1 MSLDKISE
9 AYYTAGEARH
19 VLGLT
24 EAAFQGWVRDKKVT
38 KVILPGRKQG
48 AYLKR
53 EINMLAA
60 SIDAA
65 ILAVKEPVVEL
76 KKATLET
83 QSDEFKLA
91 ELNFGE
97 RTLQFHPYRV
107 ELLKR
112 NPDMSYYLYDGR
124 FIVASINIV
133 PMSHEGIE
141 LFRQGERGWLM
152 GEYVRPYEA
161 GSPLELVI
169 IDFMTTPLA
178 PAPRR
183 NGYALRLMLKMAD
196 QFQIWGSQGIE
207 VSRILAC
214 GGTPDG
220 RRILETAQFTYL
232 GEQKPNR
239 HVYELVVEESH
250 LKVLDPYKEALAE
263 YKQMHGGV

>member
-24 EAAFQGWVRDKKVT
+24 EAAFQGWVRDKKVG
-38 KVILPGRKQG
+38 KVILPGRRQG
-48 AYLKR
+48 VYLKR

-76 KKATLET
+76 RKATLET
-83 QSDEFKLA
+83 QADEFKLA
-91 ELNFGE
+91 ELNFGD

-107 ELLKR
+107 ELLKK
-112 NPDMSYYLYDGR
+112 NPDMSYYLYDGK

-133 PMSHEGIE
+133 PMAHEGIE

-183 NGYALRLMLKMAD
+183 NGYAL
-196 QFQIWGSQGIE
+196 
-207 VSRILAC
+207 
-214 GGTPDG
+214 
-220 RRILETAQFTYL
+220 
-232 GEQKPNR
+232 
-239 HVYELVVEESH
+239 
-250 LKVLDPYKEALAE
+250 
-263 YKQMHGGV
+263 

>member
-9 AYYTAGEARH
+9 AYYTAGEAGQ

-24 EAAFQGWVRDKKVT
+24 EAAFQGWVRDKKVN

-48 AYLKR
+48 VYLKR
-53 EINMLAA
+53 EVNMLAA

-65 ILAVKEPVVEL
+65 ILAVKEPMVEL
-76 KKATLET
+76 RKATLET
-83 QSDEFKLA
+83 QADEFKLA

-107 ELLKR
+107 ELLKK
-112 NPDMSYYLYDGR
+112 NPDMSYYLYDGK
-124 FIVASINIV
+124 FIVASIDIV

-152 GEYVRPYEA
+152 SEYVRPYAA

-183 NGYALRLMLKMAD
+183 NGYALRLMLRMVD
-196 QFQIWGSQGIE
+196 QFRIWASQGIE
-207 VSRILAC
+207 IYRILAC

-232 GEQKPNR
+232 GEPRPNR
-239 HVYELVVEESH
+239 HMYELELAESH

-263 YKQMHGGV
+263 FKRTHGGE